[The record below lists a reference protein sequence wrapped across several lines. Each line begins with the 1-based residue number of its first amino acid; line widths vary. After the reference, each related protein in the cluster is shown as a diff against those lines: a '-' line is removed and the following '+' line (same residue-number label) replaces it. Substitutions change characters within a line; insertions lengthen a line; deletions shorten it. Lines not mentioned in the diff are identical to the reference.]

1 MTKLFIHGCFGQMGH
16 ALQRAVQLT
25 DGFEIVGGADPR
37 ESDEVLP
44 YPVFQTLDDCNIDA
58 DVVVID
64 FSIAEAV
71 PKLVEWCC
79 SRKLPLVMCT
89 TALSDETTAQ
99 LRRASEIVP
108 IFQSANM
115 SLGINLMLSLLERAS
130 AVLGDTGFDIEIIEK
145 HHNRKVDAPSGTAY
159 MLANE
164 LNKSGRFDIVTDR
177 TQRRERRPKNEI
189 GISAIRGG
197 SIVGEHAVLFAG
209 QDEVL
214 EVSHTVYSRD
224 AFANGALKAAE
235 FIANQKPGLYTMDDL
250 FKR

>member
-1 MTKLFIHGCFGQMGH
+1 MTKLLIHGCFGQMGH
-16 ALQRAVQLT
+16 ALQRAVQLA

-37 ESDEVLP
+37 ASDEAMP
-44 YPVFQTLDDCNIDA
+44 YPVFRILDDCNIDV
-58 DVVVID
+58 DVVID
-64 FSIAEAV
+64 FSIAEAI
-71 PKLVEWCC
+71 PKLIEWCC
-79 SRKLPLVMCT
+79 SRNLPLVMCT

-99 LRRASEIVP
+99 LRRASEMLP

-130 AVLGDTGFDIEIIEK
+130 SVLGDTGFDIEIIEK

-159 MLANE
+159 MLADE
-164 LNKSGRFDIVTDR
+164 LNKNGQFEIVTDR
-177 TQRRERRPKNEI
+177 TQRRIRRPKNEI
-189 GISAIRGG
+189 GISAVRGG
-197 SIVGEHAVLFAG
+197 SIVGEHSVLFAG

-235 FIANQKPGLYTMDDL
+235 FIASQKPGLYTMDDL